1 MFGGAAGAE
10 STEQPSSVGGYTI
23 VGELAT
29 GGMAELFLARR
40 VGPEGFA
47 RSVVVKRILPHL
59 AKSDE
64 FVRMFLDE
72 ARIAAGI
79 RHPNVVSVEELG
91 RDGDSLFMV
100 MEYLSGE
107 SLHALIAELARR
119 NRHLD
124 PALAAHVVAEACA
137 GLHAAHEMTDDSGRP
152 LEVVHRDVSPQNLFI
167 TYDGS
172 VKVLDFGIAKAADR
186 LTRTETGYFKGK
198 FAYMAP
204 EQIKEQPVDRR
215 ADVFALGVVLFE
227 ALTGRRLFRTKN
239 PAATLRAV
247 LESSI
252 VRPSAIRP
260 NIPSALDE
268 ACLKALSRPIDQRH
282 ATAAELRRDLLRAV
296 PPGDDLPEARLKG
309 LMETLF
315 AARAEEKSEMVR
327 RVRDGEQV
335 ERLVTEPSEESDIP
349 SVGSDFA
356 QLADEPVA
364 PSGRRGLRWLVG
376 ALLALVFAAGV
387 GATFA
392 VMEPSERAAPRR
404 APRVPVEL
412 AFTTEPAGATLH
424 GPEGLVGV
432 TPTTLRVPK
441 TSASLTFRLE
451 LDGYAPWTDEVTP
464 TTNQRMHVLLSPDAP
479 PEPDPEVVQ
488 APPPSTSR
496 PTGRSSARRRG
507 RGESRRQGREG
518 NPFQMW
524 N

>member
-376 ALLALVFAAGV
+376 ALFALIFAAGV

-441 TSASLTFRLE
+441 TNASLTFRLE

-479 PEPDPEVVQ
+479 PEPEPEVVQ

>member
-376 ALLALVFAAGV
+376 ALLALIFAAGV

-441 TSASLTFRLE
+441 TNASLTFRLE

-479 PEPDPEVVQ
+479 PEPEPEVVQ
-488 APPPSTSR
+488 APPPSMSR
-496 PTGRSSARRRG
+496 RTGRSSARRRG

>member
-376 ALLALVFAAGV
+376 ALLALIFAAGV

-441 TSASLTFRLE
+441 TNASLTFRLE

-479 PEPDPEVVQ
+479 PEPEPEVVQ

-496 PTGRSSARRRG
+496 PAGRSSARRRG

>member
-376 ALLALVFAAGV
+376 ALLALIFAAGV

-479 PEPDPEVVQ
+479 PEPEPEVVQ
-488 APPPSTSR
+488 APPPSMSR

>member
-1 MFGGAAGAE
+1 
-10 STEQPSSVGGYTI
+10 
-23 VGELAT
+23 
-29 GGMAELFLARR
+29 
-40 VGPEGFA
+40 
-47 RSVVVKRILPHL
+47 
-59 AKSDE
+59 
-64 FVRMFLDE
+64 
-72 ARIAAGI
+72 
-79 RHPNVVSVEELG
+79 
-91 RDGDSLFMV
+91 
-100 MEYLSGE
+100 
-107 SLHALIAELARR
+107 
-119 NRHLD
+119 
-124 PALAAHVVAEACA
+124 
-137 GLHAAHEMTDDSGRP
+137 MTDDSGRP

-376 ALLALVFAAGV
+376 ALLALIFAAGV

-432 TPTTLRVPK
+432 SPTTLRVPK
-441 TSASLTFRLE
+441 TNASLTFRLE

-479 PEPDPEVVQ
+479 PEPEPEVVQ
-488 APPPSTSR
+488 APPPSMSR
-496 PTGRSSARRRG
+496 RTGRSSARRRG

>member
-441 TSASLTFRLE
+441 TSDSLTFRLE

>member
-376 ALLALVFAAGV
+376 ALLALIFAAGV

-479 PEPDPEVVQ
+479 PEPEPEVVQ

>member
-1 MFGGAAGAE
+1 MLGGAAGAE

-376 ALLALVFAAGV
+376 ALLALIFAAGV

-479 PEPDPEVVQ
+479 PEPEPEVVQ

>member
-47 RSVVVKRILPHL
+47 RSGVVKRIRPHL

-376 ALLALVFAAGV
+376 ALLALIFAAGV

-479 PEPDPEVVQ
+479 PEPEPEVVQ

>member
-376 ALLALVFAAGV
+376 ALLALIFAAGV

-392 VMEPSERAAPRR
+392 VVEPSERAAPRR

-524 N
+524 D

>member
-356 QLADEPVA
+356 KLADEPVA

-376 ALLALVFAAGV
+376 ALLALIFAAGV

>member
-10 STEQPSSVGGYTI
+10 STEQTSSVGGYTI

-376 ALLALVFAAGV
+376 ALLALIFAAGV

-441 TSASLTFRLE
+441 TNASLTFRLE

-479 PEPDPEVVQ
+479 PEPEPEVVQ
-488 APPPSTSR
+488 APPPSMSR
-496 PTGRSSARRRG
+496 RTGRSSARRRG